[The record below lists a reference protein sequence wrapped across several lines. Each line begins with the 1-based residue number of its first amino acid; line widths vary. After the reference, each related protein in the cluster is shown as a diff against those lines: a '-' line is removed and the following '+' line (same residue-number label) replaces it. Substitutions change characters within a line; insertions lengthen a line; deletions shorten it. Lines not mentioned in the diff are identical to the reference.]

1 VNAQELALS
10 LARISAL
17 SGRAIPY
24 TRATHQQRL
33 LWRAAMVGESRA
45 DLPDWQLEADERAAI
60 SGEVLDERL
69 FRFQEAHGFYLF
81 KPISPAKRS
90 IR

>member
-1 VNAQELALS
+1 
-10 LARISAL
+10 
-17 SGRAIPY
+17 
-24 TRATHQQRL
+24 
-33 LWRAAMVGESRA
+33 
-45 DLPDWQLEADERAAI
+45 
-60 SGEVLDERL
+60 VLDERL